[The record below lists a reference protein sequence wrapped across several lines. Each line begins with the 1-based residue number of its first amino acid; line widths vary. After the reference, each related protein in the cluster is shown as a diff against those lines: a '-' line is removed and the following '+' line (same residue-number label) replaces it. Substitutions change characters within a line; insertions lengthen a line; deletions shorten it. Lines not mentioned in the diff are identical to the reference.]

1 MMGLP
6 EMDPALLMQR
16 LGPVGIPLAL
26 CSVAA
31 TSIVL
36 EKTVRAIFAKRIDVQ
51 GLRALAEAARRD
63 GPSVLTAGIGRMPEP
78 LRSGAAVLMDP
89 LHDGKTE
96 REDAATQWLDHQR
109 AVINRGVG
117 LLQLIAGLAPMLGLL
132 GTVIGMTVAF
142 RDIAGHDGPVHPA
155 LLADGLWQALLTT
168 IVGMAIA
175 LPATVAA
182 WIFQALTER
191 RIARLASALTV
202 LSLSLDQTPAHRT
215 QFSPPR
221 MAEAAE

>member
-1 MMGLP
+1 MIGLP
-6 EMDPALLMQR
+6 EMDPALLMER

-26 CSVAA
+26 CSVVALA
-31 TSIVL
+31 IVL
-36 EKTVRAIFAKRIDVQ
+36 DKAVRAIAAKRIDIAR
-51 GLRALAEAARRD
+51 LRGLAEAARRE

-89 LHDGKTE
+89 LHDGKTQ
-96 REDAATQWLDHQR
+96 REDAASQWLDQQR
-109 AVINRGVG
+109 ASLNRGVG

-175 LPATVAA
+175 LPTTVAA
-182 WIFQALTER
+182 WLFQALTER
-191 RIARLASALTV
+191 RIALLASALTI
-202 LSLSLDQTPAHRT
+202 LSLSLDRPAAA
-215 QFSPPR
+215 PR
-221 MAEAAE
+221 PRALAEAAE

>member
-6 EMDPALLMQR
+6 EIDVSLLLTR

-26 CSVAA
+26 CSVVALA
-31 TSIVL
+31 VVL
-36 EKTVRAIFAKRIDVQ
+36 DKTVRAICTQRIDMQ
-51 GLRALAEAARRD
+51 RLRGLADTARRD
-63 GPSVLTAGIGRMPEP
+63 GPSAVTAGIGRLPEP

-89 LHDGKTE
+89 VHADRAQ
-96 REDAATQWLDHQR
+96 REDAASHWLDQQR
-109 AVINRGVG
+109 SAINRGVG
-117 LLQLIAGLAPMLGLL
+117 LLHLIAGLAPMLGLL

-182 WIFQALTER
+182 WIFQAMTER
-191 RIARLASALTV
+191 RISTLASALTI
-202 LSLSLDQTPAHRT
+202 LSLSLEHTPARSAHFGT
-215 QFSPPR
+215 HL
-221 MAEAAE
+221 AEAAE